1 MSGYC
6 WRIRSSFWSRIFA
19 ADSMPRSGAARRE
32 FFRLYRH
39 AGRAE
44 RSCNSRARRNPRTA
58 REGGARNFF
67 KGNAMQEEQPR
78 PRRFVGIGRKV
89 SLFFLTA
96 VFGVIGVILLVS
108 YKQGAFVRHTAIYF
122 YAADAFGIS
131 KGMAVGVFRLAVGHG
146 GGPARSPPRGNTPP
160 PPTPPSHP
168 PLSSR

>member
-19 ADSMPRSGAARRE
+19 ADSMPRSGAARRD
-32 FFRLYRH
+32 FSRLTRH
-39 AGRAE
+39 AARAE

-67 KGNAMQEEQPR
+67 KENAMQEEQPR

-96 VFGVIGVILLVS
+96 GFGVIGVILLVS
-108 YKQGAFVRHTAIYF
+108 YKQGAFVRHTALYF
-122 YAADAFGIS
+122 YAADAFVIS
-131 KGMAVGVFRLAVGHG
+131 NGMAVCVSMLAQGKRRRT
-146 GGPARSPPRGNTPP
+146 ARSVPAG
-160 PPTPPSHP
+160 
-168 PLSSR
+168 

>member
-1 MSGYC
+1 
-6 WRIRSSFWSRIFA
+6 
-19 ADSMPRSGAARRE
+19 MPRSAAPRRDLSRLTRHGA
-32 FFRLYRH
+32 
-39 AGRAE
+39 RAE
-44 RSCNSRARRNPRTA
+44 RSCSSRARRNPRTA

-67 KGNAMQEEQPR
+67 KENAMQEEQPR

-131 KGMAVGVFRLAVGHG
+131 KGMAGRVVRLPVGNRGRKGKSGPG
-146 GGPARSPPRGNTPP
+146 GKGSP
-160 PPTPPSHP
+160 SA
-168 PLSSR
+168 